1 MKFRNLTMGLVLTVL
16 TAGSLSAQTFDLGLE
31 AGGNLTDLIGSGV
44 SGSTTNGIKVGFA
57 GGAFLCLNFG
67 ENFGIRPE
75 LLYEQKGNQNSGAST
90 STELDYLEI
99 PLLLKFSLGT
109 PVVNPGILLG
119 PAFSFNVLA
128 QSGGINLS
136 NVNSSDVGLV
146 GGVEVDISKFL
157 VSGRYELGLTDLTTG
172 GNVQN
177 GTFTFLIGYSFI

>member
-1 MKFRNLTMGLVLTVL
+1 MRLKNTIFGLVLAWM
-16 TAGSLSAQTFDLGLE
+16 TAVPLSAQTFDLGLE
-31 AGGNLTDLIGSGV
+31 AGGNLTNLVGSGV
-44 SGSTTNGIKVGFA
+44 SGSTTNGIKLGFA

-67 ENFGIRPE
+67 ESFGIRPE
-75 LLYEQKGNQNSGAST
+75 LLYEQKGNQTTGT

-99 PLLLKFSLGT
+99 PILLKFSLGT

-128 QSGGINLS
+128 QSGGVNLT

-172 GNVQN
+172 GNIQN
-177 GTFTFLIGYSFI
+177 GTFTFLIGVSFI